1 MSLNL
6 IVIIKHVK
14 GLVMSTEIQRLD
26 SGQVKAMVVQRSQLK
41 QQRDALISDLTPE
54 SLKSNPMLLMTKMGD
69 FQKAFLLTQE
79 IERLSD
85 ELVAEQVRGVV
96 ENG

>member
-1 MSLNL
+1 MS
-6 IVIIKHVK
+6 
-14 GLVMSTEIQRLD
+14 SEIQEMQRLD
-26 SGQVKAMVVQRSQLK
+26 GGQVKAMVVERSQL
-41 QQRDALISDLTPE
+41 QRQRDALISDLTPE

-85 ELVAEQVRGVV
+85 ALVGEQVRGII